1 MEQILLGVQL
11 SSEPYHPGHPQKLLG
26 LLCADSDAISLDTVS
41 KLLAQGV
48 GSHDI
53 LLQHSWTDA
62 EIGDV
67 TDQAVF
73 PCSSLD
79 WQSNVLTS
87 V

>member
-41 KLLAQGV
+41 KVLVQRV
-48 GSHDI
+48 ESHDM
-53 LLQHSWTDA
+53 LFHQSWTDA

-67 TDQAVF
+67 TD
-73 PCSSLD
+73 
-79 WQSNVLTS
+79 
-87 V
+87 